1 MKLTRRD
8 LIKLG
13 AGAGVASLSAGW
25 TPLMAGET
33 AITKTTI
40 PSTGQQIPCV
50 GIGTVKFRGDPGS
63 GANAGLAGR
72 RGHRHA
78 ERV

>member
-13 AGAGVASLSAGW
+13 AGVGVVSMSTGW
-25 TPLMAGET
+25 STLMAGEAT
-33 AITKTTI
+33 IRKVSI

-50 GIGTVKFRGDPGS
+50 GIGTNLFQ
-63 GANAGLAGR
+63 
-72 RGHRHA
+72 
-78 ERV
+78 